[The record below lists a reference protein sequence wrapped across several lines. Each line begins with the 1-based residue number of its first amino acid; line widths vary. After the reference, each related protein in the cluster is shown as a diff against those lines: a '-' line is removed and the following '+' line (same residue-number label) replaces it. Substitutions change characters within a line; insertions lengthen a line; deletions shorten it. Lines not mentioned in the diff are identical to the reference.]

1 MAVIQAVLLYGSET
15 WVTTPCIEKYLGGF
29 HHRVVCRLMGRQPLR
44 VIDGRWRYFLTE
56 EAMKEVGFQ
65 EVDKYVSLFHNTFTQ
80 VIVTRFIMFLC
91 LVVEMRPGL
100 WVYKQ
105 WC

>member
-1 MAVIQAVLLYGSET
+1 M
-15 WVTTPCIEKYLGGF
+15 
-29 HHRVVCRLMGRQPLR
+29 
-44 VIDGRWRYFLTE
+44 E

-80 VIVTRFIMFLC
+80 VIVTRFIMYLC